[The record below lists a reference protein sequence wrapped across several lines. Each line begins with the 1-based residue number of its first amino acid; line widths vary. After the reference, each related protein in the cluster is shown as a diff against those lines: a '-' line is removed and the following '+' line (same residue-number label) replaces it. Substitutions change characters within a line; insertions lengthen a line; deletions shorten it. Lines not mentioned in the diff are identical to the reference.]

1 MPRLWRHMVFG
12 LAALILSGGCHESVP
27 EFPTDVLNL
36 MAGYNQSGR
45 HDDAIRVAQ
54 NWLNKNPEDY
64 DMRAKFDEH
73 IAMSFFMK
81 VPNDASHKEEWI
93 RQAVSY
99 YDDYLSV
106 YRKYHVNV
114 VPQYAGTG
122 FEMAG
127 DLSSK
132 ERCLYYGR
140 ALKVFA
146 EPYDKDQKTFP
157 ATPNWKENSLKKVQE
172 KFDRAGCK

>member
-1 MPRLWRHMVFG
+1 
-12 LAALILSGGCHESVP
+12 
-27 EFPTDVLNL
+27 
-36 MAGYNQSGR
+36 
-45 HDDAIRVAQ
+45 VAQ
-54 NWLNKNPEDY
+54 NWLNKNPEDFG
-64 DMRAKFDEH
+64 MRAKFDEQ

-99 YDDYLSV
+99 LDDYLSV
-106 YRKYHVNV
+106 YRKYHPVGV

-122 FEMAG
+122 FEVAG
-127 DLSSK
+127 DLSSN

-140 ALKVFA
+140 ALRVFA
-146 EPYDKDQKTFP
+146 EPYDKDQKAFP
-157 ATPNWKENSLKKVQE
+157 ATPNWKEDSLKKVQD